1 MTKIIFVCTG
11 NICRSPMAQYYAQSV
26 INKRANSEDYYI
38 ESAGINA
45 YQGEGSTQNA
55 IDAMK
60 QYGIDLSKHKANTL
74 ENSLI
79 EEADYIIGMTEL
91 HKNILMQIYPKLKN
105 RIFTLREVAGND
117 MYSKDIEDPWG
128 YNLDVYINIA
138 KQIVENVDKFLE
150 KI

>member
-26 INKRANSEDYYI
+26 INKRANSENYYI

-105 RIFTLREVAGND
+105 KIFTLREVAGND
-117 MYSKDIEDPWG
+117 MYSMDIEDPWG
-128 YNLDVYINIA
+128 YNLDVYVNIA

>member
-26 INKRANSEDYYI
+26 INKRANAEDYYI

-45 YQGEGSTQNA
+45 YQGECSTQNA

-60 QYGIDLSKHKANTL
+60 QYGIDLYKHRANTL

-79 EEADYIIGMTEL
+79 EDADYIIGMTEL
-91 HKNILMQIYPKLKN
+91 HKKILMQIYPKLKN
-105 RIFTLREVAGND
+105 KIFTLREVAGND

-138 KQIVENVDKFLE
+138 KEIVENVDKFLE

>member
-26 INKRANSEDYYI
+26 INKRANSENYYI

-105 RIFTLREVAGND
+105 KIFTLREVAGND

-128 YNLDVYINIA
+128 YNLDVYVNIA